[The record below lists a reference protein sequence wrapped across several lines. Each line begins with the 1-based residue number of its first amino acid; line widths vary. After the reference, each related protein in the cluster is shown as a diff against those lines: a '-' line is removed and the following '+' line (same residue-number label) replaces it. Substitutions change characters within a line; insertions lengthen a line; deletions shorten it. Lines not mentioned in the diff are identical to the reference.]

1 MSAFSDRTVI
11 VRGCGAQASM
21 AHAVAAGFAAQGAN
35 IVAVGPH
42 VSVNDYARS
51 LAVEADAG
59 VMALRLAHEDT
70 PAVRK
75 AVQDIVDRFG
85 RIDVLVNCSLVAR
98 AELLASTRDDDLER
112 TFATCAI
119 ESFAWMRECRPHLA
133 IAHGS
138 VINFGSRLAMQGQPG
153 FGMLAAAVEG
163 LAGISRVAAR
173 EWADDDINVNI
184 VCAQA
189 STAQFEHWVREFPD
203 AQDEALSSLGRDALS
218 ASYDGLVD
226 TCLFLAGETGHH
238 VSGQVLEVS

>member
-1 MSAFSDRTVI
+1 MGAFSDRTVI

-42 VSVNDYARS
+42 ASVNDYAWS

-112 TFATCAI
+112 TFATCTI

-133 IAHGS
+133 IVHGS
-138 VINFGSRLAMQGQPG
+138 IINFGSRLAMQGQPG

-184 VCAQA
+184 VCARA
-189 STAQFEHWVREFPD
+189 KTDSFEHWAHEFPEARER
-203 AQDEALSSLGRDALS
+203 AQALLEPDGLS
-218 ASYDGLVD
+218 GAFDGLVD

>member
-42 VSVNDYARS
+42 ASVNDYARS

-85 RIDVLVNCSLVAR
+85 RIDVLVN
-98 AELLASTRDDDLER
+98 
-112 TFATCAI
+112 
-119 ESFAWMRECRPHLA
+119 
-133 IAHGS
+133 
-138 VINFGSRLAMQGQPG
+138 
-153 FGMLAAAVEG
+153 
-163 LAGISRVAAR
+163 
-173 EWADDDINVNI
+173 
-184 VCAQA
+184 
-189 STAQFEHWVREFPD
+189 
-203 AQDEALSSLGRDALS
+203 
-218 ASYDGLVD
+218 
-226 TCLFLAGETGHH
+226 
-238 VSGQVLEVS
+238 

>member
-35 IVAVGPH
+35 LVAVGPH
-42 VSVNDYARS
+42 ASVNDYARS

-138 VINFGSRLAMQGQPG
+138 VINFGSRLAISTSISSAHRRRPRSSSIG
-153 FGMLAAAVEG
+153 FVNSPMRKTRRFRLWGVMRSPRHMMVSWIPASFSRARR
-163 LAGISRVAAR
+163 GIM
-173 EWADDDINVNI
+173 
-184 VCAQA
+184 
-189 STAQFEHWVREFPD
+189 
-203 AQDEALSSLGRDALS
+203 
-218 ASYDGLVD
+218 
-226 TCLFLAGETGHH
+226 
-238 VSGQVLEVS
+238 

>member
-1 MSAFSDRTVI
+1 
-11 VRGCGAQASM
+11 
-21 AHAVAAGFAAQGAN
+21 
-35 IVAVGPH
+35 
-42 VSVNDYARS
+42 
-51 LAVEADAG
+51 
-59 VMALRLAHEDT
+59 MALRLAHEDT

-119 ESFAWMRECRPHLA
+119 ESFAWMRECRPHLVSRTDPSST
-133 IAHGS
+133 S
-138 VINFGSRLAMQGQPG
+138 VRVWRCKGATWLRDACRRGR
-153 FGMLAAAVEG
+153 G

-218 ASYDGLVD
+218 ASYGGLVD
-226 TCLFLAGETGHH
+226 ACLFLAGETGHH
-238 VSGQVLEVS
+238 VAGRFSRYRKAPSKRAAMRAWASGED

>member
-42 VSVNDYARS
+42 ASVNDYARS

-112 TFATCAI
+112 TFATCTI
-119 ESFAWMRECRPHLA
+119 ESFAWMRECRARIRHQLR
-133 IAHGS
+133 IASGD
-138 VINFGSRLAMQGQPG
+138 
-153 FGMLAAAVEG
+153 
-163 LAGISRVAAR
+163 AR
-173 EWADDDINVNI
+173 ATW
-184 VCAQA
+184 
-189 STAQFEHWVREFPD
+189 
-203 AQDEALSSLGRDALS
+203 LRDACRRGRG
-218 ASYDGLVD
+218 ACRHKPCRRTRMGR
-226 TCLFLAGETGHH
+226 
-238 VSGQVLEVS
+238 

>member
-1 MSAFSDRTVI
+1 
-11 VRGCGAQASM
+11 M

-42 VSVNDYARS
+42 ASVNDYARS

-112 TFATCAI
+112 TFATCTI

-133 IAHGS
+133 IVHGS

-153 FGMLAAAVEG
+153 FGMLAAVVEG

-184 VCAQA
+184 VCARA
-189 STAQFEHWVREFPD
+189 KTDSFEHWAHEFPEARER
-203 AQDEALSSLGRDALS
+203 AQALLEPDGLS
-218 ASYDGLVD
+218 GAFDGLVD